1 MIRMAS
7 QATACSCECGDSDWE
22 DDGEDDWTF
31 CECTCCGPPGQGCT
45 VRCSEILRVETC
57 RRRGGALA
65 RGILKDGDFFDK
77 NEHPK
82 FCGDCIE
89 HGLLDLRRKAVQK
102 KRNAE
107 QEGPAAK
114 RVCNAASTGSMPS
127 SGPAQWRPPAGKK

>member
-1 MIRMAS
+1 MAMIRMAS

-22 DDGEDDWTF
+22 DDAEDDWTF
-31 CECTCCGPPGQGCT
+31 CECTGCGPPGQGCT
-45 VRCSEILRVETC
+45 VRCSEVLRIKVAME
-57 RRRGGALA
+57 RGKNTGVVA
-65 RGILKDGDFFDK
+65 RAMLEDGDSIDK

-89 HGLLDLRRKAVQK
+89 HGLLDLRRKAVQRR
-102 KRNAE
+102 RNAE

-127 SGPAQWRPPAGKK
+127 SGPAQ